1 MKILH
6 FILALLLISTT
17 LFSCK
22 EDNVTGTTNELISD
36 IILGYSND
44 DNIIYEINIEDGSL
58 TPKIN
63 SLPYFSWQMEY
74 LESTEQIITTTDG
87 NALLIID
94 IETGQSSTLSLSD
107 NKAIERLVVTE
118 NDIVYGISNDDNV
131 LYQINL
137 NNGNLTAKITPT
149 TYPYRQLEYL
159 KSTNQIIATIDGSEI
174 LIIDLSTGESI
185 SQPLSENKAI
195 ERLVVTENDI
205 VYGIS
210 NDDNVL
216 YQINLNNG
224 NLTAKVLIETNFYR
238 EMEFLQNTNQL
249 ISTIDGNALLI
260 IDIETGQSSTLSLSD
275 NKAIERLVIVK

>member
-107 NKAIERLVVTE
+107 NKAIERLV
-118 NDIVYGISNDDNV
+118 
-131 LYQINL
+131 
-137 NNGNLTAKITPT
+137 
-149 TYPYRQLEYL
+149 
-159 KSTNQIIATIDGSEI
+159 
-174 LIIDLSTGESI
+174 
-185 SQPLSENKAI
+185 
-195 ERLVVTENDI
+195 
-205 VYGIS
+205 
-210 NDDNVL
+210 
-216 YQINLNNG
+216 
-224 NLTAKVLIETNFYR
+224 
-238 EMEFLQNTNQL
+238 
-249 ISTIDGNALLI
+249 
-260 IDIETGQSSTLSLSD
+260 
-275 NKAIERLVIVK
+275 IVK

>member
-94 IETGQSSTLSLSD
+94 IETGQSSTLSLSG

-137 NNGNLTAKITPT
+137 NNGNLTAKTTPI

-159 KSTNQIIATIDGSEI
+159 ESTNQIIATIDGSEI